1 MTVDPPSIV
10 LIMILF
16 RVILSSLQSVQ
27 TIVIESNI
35 TIDCSTAEA
44 AWTRISGSS
53 SSNEDFFCSTLFVP
67 PKPKLSK
74 GAKAGIGVGAS
85 LLVVVLLLICWFLT
99 RRVKKKKA
107 LKKAESHQLQE
118 RSNAL
123 DPSSIAAT
131 EVGSVHSEDTAV
143 HGREANEPA
152 AAHGQEDNEE
162 SATVR

>member
-10 LIMILF
+10 PIMSLF

-53 SSNEDFFCSTLFVP
+53 SSNEDFFCSTLFVA

-85 LLVVVLLLICWFLT
+85 LLVAVLLLICWFLT

-107 LKKAESHQLQE
+107 FKKAESHQLQE

-123 DPSSIAAT
+123 VSVQKEDSIA
-131 EVGSVHSEDTAV
+131 E
-143 HGREANEPA
+143 
-152 AAHGQEDNEE
+152 
-162 SATVR
+162 

>member
-99 RRVKKKKA
+99 RRVKKKA

-123 DPSSIAAT
+123 VSVQKEDSIA
-131 EVGSVHSEDTAV
+131 E
-143 HGREANEPA
+143 
-152 AAHGQEDNEE
+152 
-162 SATVR
+162 

>member
-10 LIMILF
+10 PIMSLF

-99 RRVKKKKA
+99 RRVKKKA

-123 DPSSIAAT
+123 VSVQKEDSIA
-131 EVGSVHSEDTAV
+131 E
-143 HGREANEPA
+143 
-152 AAHGQEDNEE
+152 
-162 SATVR
+162 